1 MRQLRVDL
9 KEVKSSFEI
18 GCGWSQSWV
27 QADIRG
33 MPIVLDE
40 MSPASVVL
48 ALCPRKSSTITLN
61 ISVAVHIPLKWK
73 QPRKSRF

>member
-33 MPIVLDE
+33 MPSFGQNE
-40 MSPASVVL
+40 
-48 ALCPRKSSTITLN
+48 SSERRPG
-61 ISVAVHIPLKWK
+61 AV
-73 QPRKSRF
+73 SA